1 MAPPV
6 ICRRR
11 RSGWRTRPTRTPPAR
26 ISRPVRVW
34 SCCWLPCSSRS
45 CLPSPPPLLRSWA
58 STRCHGGLGFWLS
71 VCKLF
76 GSIFHGL
83 LACFARTGT
92 HAPGQGRGC
101 RPSAALH
108 RGRLPPAR
116 KQPHP
121 FRPRPGTYP
130 QPLALSGD
138 VVDKAGS
145 PASILPAGHELGT
158 EPVPLFRKITEE
170 EVAQH
175 RARWVAVGP
184 LPIDGAHAR
193 DRISFSPRTAA
204 ARATN
209 SAL

>member
-1 MAPPV
+1 MAYKTDKDAA
-6 ICRRR
+6 
-11 RSGWRTRPTRTPPAR
+11 GTY
-26 ISRPVRVW
+26 ISA
-34 SCCWLPCSSRS
+34 C
-45 CLPSPPPLLRSWA
+45 A
-58 STRCHGGLGFWLS
+58 GLVL
-71 VCKLF
+71 
-76 GSIFHGL
+76 L
-83 LACFARTGT
+83 LASLLEPFMPSFTAAALAQLGVDKVSRGTGVLAECVQAVRLHFSWLACVLCPDG
-92 HAPGQGRGC
+92 HACSRPGQGVSS
-101 RPSAALH
+101 SAALH